1 MFTIMYENKFGKQF
15 CEDFCFESIS
25 DVKSYLNRKGYV
37 ENNRVYNFEKGWSKT
52 KAYIQPL
59 KKFKSV

>member
-15 CEDFCFESIS
+15 CEDFYFESVS
-25 DVKSYLNRKGYV
+25 DVKSYLNNKGYI
-37 ENNRVYNFEKGWSKT
+37 ENNRVYYSEGDWFKT

-59 KKFKSV
+59 KLFK